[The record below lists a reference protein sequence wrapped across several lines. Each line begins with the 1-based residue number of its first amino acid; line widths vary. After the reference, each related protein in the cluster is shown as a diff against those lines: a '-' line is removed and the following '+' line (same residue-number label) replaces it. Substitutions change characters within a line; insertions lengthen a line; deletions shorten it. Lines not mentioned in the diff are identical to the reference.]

1 MEKLISK
8 LFKLLK
14 IYLILLAIGVSIFV
28 GIFVHDLI
36 NDPFLF
42 MAVGEQKSINLE
54 NYNDYLDLDSFSFV
68 YRTEYGDPYYSPN
81 RVRWL
86 IPRCE
91 VFNVVINPKNPYSHQ
106 RFLLEDL
113 KVEFTIDQSV
123 DLIYWDL
130 DLYKSLLSENG
141 SIVLYQRQPFNEG
154 SNFRQNGKN
163 QGIQERLRREK
174 MCSTE
179 DSQGQTSYSNLDVK
193 YTITNVE
200 GIVKRGR

>member
-14 IYLILLAIGVSIFV
+14 IYLILLAIGASIFV
-28 GIFVHDLI
+28 GIVVHALI
-36 NDPFLF
+36 TDPFLF

-68 YRTEYGDPYYSPN
+68 YRTEYGDPYYSPS

-86 IPRCE
+86 IQRCE
-91 VFNVVINPKNPYSHQ
+91 VFNVEINAQNPYSNR

-123 DLIYWDL
+123 DLIYWEL
-130 DLYKSLLSENG
+130 DDYKSLLSENG

-154 SNFRQNGKN
+154 SNFFENGKN

-174 MCSTE
+174 CRTE